1 MIGYQITHQQQQIT
15 NIVVKGHAMY
25 SESGTDIVC
34 AAVSTAIIMTVNQL
48 DIFNQLSNVDY
59 EILTGNF
66 KLKVLSNNDL
76 IQNILKNLEYTLND
90 LKNQYPKNIKNL

>member
-1 MIGYQITHQQQQIT
+1 
-15 NIVVKGHAMY
+15 MY